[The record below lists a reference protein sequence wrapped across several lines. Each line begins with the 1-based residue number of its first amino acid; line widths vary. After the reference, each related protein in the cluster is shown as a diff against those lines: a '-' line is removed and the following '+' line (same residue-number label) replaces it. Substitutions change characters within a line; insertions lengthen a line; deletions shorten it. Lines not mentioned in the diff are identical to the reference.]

1 MGGAVEILYEPG
13 TRDPSELE
21 EFVREILQ
29 ELREGGPALTEASNA
44 AGLKVDELRRDPALD
59 EDISIESGKSG
70 FEPLTTVVIVTIVR
84 PIVLDLW
91 RQVVLPRIIRRW
103 TATAIGREV
112 KPNGAP
118 TDE

>member
-1 MGGAVEILYEPG
+1 VEILYEPG

-21 EFVREILQ
+21 EYVREILQ

-44 AGLKVDELRRDPALD
+44 GLEVDELRRDPALD
-59 EDISIESGKSG
+59 EYISIESGKSG

-103 TATAIGREV
+103 TATAIGGEV